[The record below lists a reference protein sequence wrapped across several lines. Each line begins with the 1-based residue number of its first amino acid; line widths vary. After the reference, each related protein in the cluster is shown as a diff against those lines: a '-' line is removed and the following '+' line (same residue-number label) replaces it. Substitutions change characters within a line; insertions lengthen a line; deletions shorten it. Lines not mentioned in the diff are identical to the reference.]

1 MGLVILML
9 STGPWLKG
17 RQRTLKV
24 SLVHLPT
31 CPSGMA
37 MVPTPEEKTGI
48 KFYFSEL
55 GSITY
60 SQHSWL
66 LTRTEVGRMA
76 KCQVNDFA
84 EGQPGAA
91 YDLLP
96 APCPLPL
103 VHECTRQ
110 RQGDNLQDWG
120 IPWGKGKL
128 GIGLSV

>member
-1 MGLVILML
+1 
-9 STGPWLKG
+9 
-17 RQRTLKV
+17 
-24 SLVHLPT
+24 
-31 CPSGMA
+31 
-37 MVPTPEEKTGI
+37 MVPTPKEKTGI

-66 LTRTEVGRMA
+66 LMRIEVRRMA
-76 KCQVNDFA
+76 KCQVNDFV

-103 VHECTRQ
+103 VHVHQ
-110 RQGDNLQDWG
+110 RAPGGQSAGLG
-120 IPWGKGKL
+120 RPWGKGQL
-128 GIGLSV
+128 GIWRSV